1 MKSNL
6 TTLCYIERDEK
17 YLMLHRISKEKDINK
32 DKWIGVG
39 GHFEE
44 GESPEEC
51 LLREVKEETGL
62 TLTAWRFRGI
72 ITFASENYQTEYMCL
87 YTADG
92 FEGELADCDE
102 GCLEW
107 VEKKKI
113 RELNLW
119 DGDRL
124 FFELLNREEPFF
136 SLKLCY
142 KADGTWQK
150 AVLNGRELEL
160 FDVCSGDG
168 FPTGRVKERSM
179 IHRDGDFHRTVHMWI
194 VRKREDGGFD
204 VLLQK
209 RSKNKD
215 AYPGCYDI
223 SSAGHVHAGDNF
235 ETSALR
241 ELEEELGIKADAG
254 DIKFIGF
261 HTGDL
266 KAEFWG
272 SPFIDREISAVYL
285 YEKPVNERE
294 LTLQESEVEE
304 VVFMDYETVLEG
316 MKDGS
321 LKNCIFPKEFAMVK
335 EALLPDFSPEGVWVS
350 EKFNF

>member
-17 YLMLHRISKEKDINK
+17 YLMLHRVSKEKDINK

-62 TLTAWRFRGI
+62 TLTSYRFRGI

-87 YTADG
+87 YTADK
-92 FEGELADCDE
+92 FEGELTDCDE

-107 VEKKKI
+107 VEKKKVQ
-113 RELNLW
+113 ELNLW

-124 FFELLNREEPFF
+124 FFELLDREEPFF

-142 KADGTWQK
+142 KADGAWQR

-160 FDVCSGDG
+160 FDICSADG
-168 FPTGRVKERSM
+168 SPTGRVKERSM
-179 IHRDGDFHRTVHMWI
+179 VHRDGDFHRTVHMWI
-194 VRKREDGGFD
+194 IRRRKEGGFD

-223 SSAGHVHAGDNF
+223 SSAGHVRAGDNF

-254 DIKFIGF
+254 ELKFIGV

-266 KAEFWG
+266 RAEFWG
-272 SPFIDREISAVYL
+272 RPFIDREISAVYL
-285 YEKPVNERE
+285 YEKPVDEKV
-294 LTLQESEVEE
+294 LTLQENEVEE
-304 VVFMDYETVLEG
+304 VVFMDYEAVLEG
-316 MKDGS
+316 MKNNT
-321 LKNCIFPKEFAMVK
+321 LKNCIFPKEFAMIK
-335 EALLPDFSPEGVWVS
+335 DALLPGFSPEGVWIS